1 MVRLRGRGSRDS
13 DRRDPALRYAGARAV
28 GEAACLRE
36 QTQGTDETVFVEAER
51 QVEGS
56 AGEHHVRWRLDVGF
70 EAARRRMGSSRG
82 FRLDRDSLRSRYSA
96 ANSTSDGVQRSG
108 RSSSMRLL
116 GHPRCSFVITSV
128 A

>member
-70 EAARRRMGSSRG
+70 EAARRRMGSS
-82 FRLDRDSLRSRYSA
+82 
-96 ANSTSDGVQRSG
+96 G
-108 RSSSMRLL
+108 RA
-116 GHPRCSFVITSV
+116 GAPRCGSWATRAAAS
-128 A
+128 

>member
-70 EAARRRMGSSRG
+70 EAAIEGVELEEDA
-82 FRLDRDSLRSRYSA
+82 RLGEIAGEGLHGGLHDL
-96 ANSTSDGVQRSG
+96 VQG
-108 RSSSMRLL
+108 A
-116 GHPRCSFVITSV
+116 P
-128 A
+128 